1 MACISASQSHSFR
14 CKSVKLSQLF
24 HHQSYLNFFFFR
36 IKEACILLNI
46 LVGSAMLLQEALSN
60 YNDKAASAEILA
72 DVGVHKMSPELA
84 LKVIATRT
92 DIIYV

>member
-1 MACISASQSHSFR
+1 MKVLQSIVSSS
-14 CKSVKLSQLF
+14 KTGVIILI
-24 HHQSYLNFFFFR
+24 FFLR

-46 LVGSAMLLQEALSN
+46 LVGSAMLLHEALSN
-60 YNDKAASAEILA
+60 NNDKAALAEILA

-92 DIIYV
+92 DIIHV